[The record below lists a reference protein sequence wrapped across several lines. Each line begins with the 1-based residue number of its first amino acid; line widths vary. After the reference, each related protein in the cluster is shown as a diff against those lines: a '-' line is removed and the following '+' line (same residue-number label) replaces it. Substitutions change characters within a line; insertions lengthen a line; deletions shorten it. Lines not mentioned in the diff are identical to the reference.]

1 MKKSTIIT
9 ILAFVVGVIVLA
21 TAFILLTPNNISNGL
36 FHKTTTEGDAG
47 ADIDTTT
54 VTTQRVNYQA
64 LDYSSINLSDY
75 VTLGAYKG
83 FTIEV
88 DQVEA
93 TEEEIDTQIDFILI
107 LNNAFNKIEQGTISE
122 SDVFS
127 FDFTGYLI
135 EEKEDGTKELKEF
148 ANGSGKNQL
157 AYIEDNTLFTVSSQ
171 GIGSFIDGFAQA
183 MLNAKVGD
191 TLKIPITF
199 PDNYHSTDMAGKK
212 TIFKVKINYI
222 AQPTLTDKWVED
234 NTNGEL
240 KTCEEYR
247 EYIRGAINDIIDE
260 SNQALLWNEI
270 ISAAKVTI
278 PEQQFNYLYYT
289 EYRYMFEDY
298 ATMFGMTYDQFLQSG
313 YAAYFMK
320 VEIYSDSALISY
332 VNQSITNELILRA
345 IIEAEGIEVTDEIYN
360 AFMETLME
368 KTGKTEAEL
377 LTEYGGKDIIVEEIL
392 LDRVNKMILEEN
404 KFVIKE

>member
-9 ILAFVVGVIVLA
+9 IVAFVVGVIVLA

-88 DQVEA
+88 DQLEA
-93 TEEEIDTQIDFILI
+93 TEEEIDMQIDFILI

-127 FDFTGYLI
+127 FDFTGYFAN
-135 EEKEDGTKELKEF
+135 EDGSKGLPF
-148 ANGSGKNQL
+148 SGGAGKNQL
-157 AYIEDNTLFTVSSQ
+157 AYIEGNTLFTVSTS
-171 GIGSFIDGFAQA
+171 GIGSFIDGFAQG
-183 MLNAKVGD
+183 MINKNIGD
-191 TLKIPITF
+191 TLEIPITF
-199 PDNYHSTDMAGKK
+199 PDNYSADMAGKK
-212 TIFKVKINYI
+212 TIFEVKINYI
-222 AQPTLTDKWVED
+222 ADPAFTDEWVNKSTE
-234 NTNGEL
+234 GEL

-313 YAAYFMK
+313 YAAYFTG